1 MLKNLS
7 IKNYLLID
15 DLSVSFNNGFTVIT
29 GETGAGKSILV
40 GGISLILGKRA
51 DLSVNRDKSKKCIIE
66 GVFDIGSFD
75 LKSVFDENELD
86 YDTETILRRE
96 ISVSGKSRAFINDS
110 PVNLSQLSLIG
121 SKIIDIH
128 SQHQNIEVLTSKFQF
143 ELLDLISKNKDR
155 VLNYTEIFEEYR
167 TSSNKL
173 NELINKKQSLIQSI
187 DYNKFILDEIDRADI
202 LDEDLEK
209 LENMQNSL
217 SNFEE
222 ISSEL
227 SLGSQIILEE
237 NIGLI
242 SNLLKLKNSIDK
254 VSKNSEKFK
263 SISQRLDAIK
273 IELED
278 IVHEI
283 DYFLDSFE
291 QSPENLSRVIDKI
304 DLINNL
310 LRKHSLHSI
319 DELSEFR
326 DDLAK
331 KVNTTENI
339 DNEIQKIK
347 TSCDELKNRLDSIAL
362 EIHNNRKSVIPDLTK
377 EIENILHEL
386 GMNNSKFKINLF
398 FSDEQLYS
406 NGRDTI
412 EFEFLANKGYEFK
425 KIKEAASGGEMSR
438 IMLAIKSIMAKYK
451 KLPSIIFDEIDT
463 GVSGEIS
470 KKMGFIM
477 KDLGEKIQ
485 TFSITHLPQIAAMG
499 ESHFKIYKSDVDGI
513 TKTMI
518 SRLNENDRIIEI
530 AKMLEG
536 NNASKSAYTHA
547 KQLLN

>member
-15 DLSVSFNNGFTVIT
+15 DLSVSFNNGFSVIT

-86 YDTETILRRE
+86 YETETILRRE

-143 ELLDLISKNKDR
+143 ELLDLISKNKNR

-386 GMNNSKFKINLF
+386 GMNNSKFKINLL

>member
-1 MLKNLS
+1 MLKHLH

-15 DLSVSFNNGFTVIT
+15 DLSVSFNNGFSVIT

-75 LKSVFDENELD
+75 LKSVFEENELD
-86 YDTETILRRE
+86 YDTESILRRE
-96 ISVSGKSRAFINDS
+96 ILPSGKSRAFINDT
-110 PVNLSQLSLIG
+110 PVNLSQLSIIG

-128 SQHQNIEVLTSKFQF
+128 SQHQNIEVLNSKFQF
-143 ELLDLISKNKDR
+143 ELLDLISNNHEI
-155 VLNYTEIFEEYR
+155 VINYSKVFDEYKIK
-167 TSSNKL
+167 SDKL
-173 NELINKKQSLIQSI
+173 NDLINKKQNLIQSI

-209 LENMQNSL
+209 LENIQNSL

-227 SLGSQIILEE
+227 SFSSQIISEE
-237 NIGLI
+237 NVGLI
-242 SNLLKLKNSIDK
+242 SNLLKLKSSIDK

-263 SISQRLDAIK
+263 SVSERLASIR

-278 IVHEI
+278 ILHEV
-283 DYFLDSFE
+283 DYFLNSLE
-291 QSPENLSRVIDKI
+291 QSPENLNQVIDKI
-304 DLINNL
+304 DIINNL
-310 LRKHSLHSI
+310 LRKHSLQSI
-319 DELSEFR
+319 EELSIFR
-326 DDLAK
+326 HDLAK
-331 KVNTTENI
+331 KVDNTENI
-339 DNEIQKIK
+339 DSEIQKTK
-347 TSCDELKNRLDSIAL
+347 ANCDELMSSLNRIAL
-362 EIHNNRKSVIPDLTK
+362 EIHDKRKLVIPDLTK
-377 EIENILHEL
+377 EIENTLHEL
-386 GMNNSKFKINLF
+386 GMNNSKFKISLVLTN
-398 FSDEQLYS
+398 ELYS
-406 NGRDTI
+406 NGMNII

-470 KKMGFIM
+470 KKMGYIM
-477 KDLGEKIQ
+477 KDLGSKIQ

-499 ESHFKIYKSDVDGI
+499 ESHFKIYKSDIDGF

-536 NNASKSAYTHA
+536 NNASKSAYIHA

>member
-1 MLKNLS
+1 MLKHLH

-15 DLSVSFNNGFTVIT
+15 DLSVSFNNGFSVIT

-75 LKSVFDENELD
+75 LKSVFEENELD
-86 YDTETILRRE
+86 YDTESILRRE
-96 ISVSGKSRAFINDS
+96 ILPSGKSRAFVNDT
-110 PVNLSQLSLIG
+110 PVNLSQLSIIG

-128 SQHQNIEVLTSKFQF
+128 SQHQNIEVLNSKFQF
-143 ELLDLISKNKDR
+143 ELLDLISNNHEI
-155 VLNYTEIFEEYR
+155 VINYSKVFDEYKIK
-167 TSSNKL
+167 SDKL
-173 NELINKKQSLIQSI
+173 NDLINKKQNLIQSM

-209 LENMQNSL
+209 LENIQNSL

-227 SLGSQIILEE
+227 SFSSQIISEE
-237 NIGLI
+237 HVGLI
-242 SNLLKLKNSIDK
+242 SNLFKLKSSIDR

-263 SISQRLDAIK
+263 SVSERLASIR

-278 IVHEI
+278 ILHEV
-283 DYFLDSFE
+283 DYFLNSLE
-291 QSPENLSRVIDKI
+291 QSPENLNQVIDKI
-304 DLINNL
+304 DIINNL
-310 LRKHSLHSI
+310 LRKHSLQSI
-319 DELSEFR
+319 EELSIFR
-326 DDLAK
+326 HDLAK
-331 KVNTTENI
+331 KVDNTENI
-339 DNEIQKIK
+339 DSEIQITKAN
-347 TSCDELKNRLDSIAL
+347 CDELMSSLNRIAL
-362 EIHNNRKSVIPDLTK
+362 EIHDKRKLVIPDLTK
-377 EIENILHEL
+377 EIENTLHEL
-386 GMNNSKFKINLF
+386 GMNNSKFKISLVLTN
-398 FSDEQLYS
+398 ELYS
-406 NGRDTI
+406 NGMNII

-470 KKMGFIM
+470 KKMGYIM
-477 KDLGEKIQ
+477 KDLGSKIQ

-499 ESHFKIYKSDVDGI
+499 ESHFKIYKSDIDGF

-536 NNASKSAYTHA
+536 NNASKSAYIHA

>member
-1 MLKNLS
+1 MLKHLH

-15 DLSVSFNNGFTVIT
+15 DLSVSFNNGFSVIT

-75 LKSVFDENELD
+75 LKSVFEENELD
-86 YDTETILRRE
+86 YDTESILRRE
-96 ISVSGKSRAFINDS
+96 ILPSGKSRAFINDT
-110 PVNLSQLSLIG
+110 PVNLSQLSIIG

-128 SQHQNIEVLTSKFQF
+128 SQHQSIEVLNSKFQF
-143 ELLDLISKNKDR
+143 ELLDLISNNHEI
-155 VLNYTEIFEEYR
+155 VINYSKVFDEYKIK
-167 TSSNKL
+167 SDKL
-173 NELINKKQSLIQSI
+173 NDLINIKQNLIQSM

-209 LENMQNSL
+209 LENIQNSL

-227 SLGSQIILEE
+227 SFSSQIISEE
-237 NIGLI
+237 NVGLI
-242 SNLLKLKNSIDK
+242 SNLLKLKSSIDK

-263 SISQRLDAIK
+263 SVSDRLASIR

-278 IVHEI
+278 ILHEV
-283 DYFLDSFE
+283 DYFLNSLE
-291 QSPENLSRVIDKI
+291 QSPENLNQVIDKI
-304 DLINNL
+304 DIINNL
-310 LRKHSLHSI
+310 LRKHSLQSI
-319 DELSEFR
+319 EELSIFR
-326 DDLAK
+326 HDLAK
-331 KVNTTENI
+331 KVDNTENI
-339 DNEIQKIK
+339 DSEIQITKAN
-347 TSCDELKNRLDSIAL
+347 CDELMSSLNRIAL
-362 EIHNNRKSVIPDLTK
+362 EIHDKRKLVIPDLTK
-377 EIENILHEL
+377 EIENTLHEL
-386 GMNNSKFKINLF
+386 GMNNSKFKISLVLTN
-398 FSDEQLYS
+398 ELYS
-406 NGRDTI
+406 NGMNII

-470 KKMGFIM
+470 KKMGYIM
-477 KDLGEKIQ
+477 KDLGSKIQ
-485 TFSITHLPQIAAMG
+485 TFSITHLPQVAAMG
-499 ESHFKIYKSDVDGI
+499 ESHFKIYKSDIDGF

-536 NNASKSAYTHA
+536 NNASKSAYIHA

>member
-15 DLSVSFNNGFTVIT
+15 DLSVTFNNGFTVIT

-75 LKSVFDENELD
+75 LKSVFEENELD

-110 PVNLSQLSLIG
+110 PVNLNQLSLVG

-128 SQHQNIEVLTSKFQF
+128 SQHQNIEVLNSKFQF
-143 ELLDLISKNKDR
+143 ELIDLISNNENK
-155 VLNYTEIFEEYR
+155 VLNY
-167 TSSNKL
+167 SNLLDEFKINSEKL
-173 NELINKKQSLIQSI
+173 NELINQKQNLIQSI
-187 DYNKFILDEIDRADI
+187 DYNKFILDEIDKSNI
-202 LDEDLEK
+202 LDEDLDY
-209 LENMQNSL
+209 LEETQNSL
-217 SNFEE
+217 LNFEE
-222 ISSEL
+222 ISREL
-227 SLGSQIILEE
+227 SFGSQIISEE
-237 NIGLI
+237 NAGLV

-254 VSKNSEKFK
+254 ISNNSEKFI
-263 SISQRLDAIK
+263 SISQRLSSIR

-278 IVHEI
+278 IAVEI
-283 DYFLDSFE
+283 DNFLDSME
-291 QSPENLSRVIDKI
+291 QSPDKLNSVINKI

-310 LRKHSLHSI
+310 LRKHSLSSLV
-319 DELSEFR
+319 ELSDFR
-326 DDLAK
+326 DNLSK
-331 KVNTTENI
+331 KVDTTENI
-339 DNEIQKIK
+339 DDKIEEIKSK
-347 TSCDELKNRLDSIAL
+347 CDDLEIDLKSIAY
-362 EIHNNRKSVIPDLTK
+362 EIHEKRKSVIPKLTL
-377 EIENILHEL
+377 EIENVLHEL
-386 GMNNSKFKINLF
+386 GMINSRFKINLVSTEKF
-398 FSDEQLYS
+398 HL
-406 NGRDTI
+406 NGMDTI

-425 KIKEAASGGEMSR
+425 KIREAASGGEMSR
-438 IMLAIKSIMAKYK
+438 IMLAIKSIMAKYR

-477 KDLGEKIQ
+477 KDLGTKIQ

-499 ESHFKIYKSDVDGI
+499 ESHFKIYKSEIDNV

>member
-1 MLKNLS
+1 MLKHLH

-15 DLSVSFNNGFTVIT
+15 DLSVSFNNGFSVIT

-75 LKSVFDENELD
+75 LKSVFEENELD
-86 YDTETILRRE
+86 YDTESILRRE
-96 ISVSGKSRAFINDS
+96 ILPSGKSRAFINDT
-110 PVNLSQLSLIG
+110 PVNLSQLSIIG

-128 SQHQNIEVLTSKFQF
+128 SQHQNIEVLNSKFQF
-143 ELLDLISKNKDR
+143 ELLDLISNNHEI
-155 VLNYTEIFEEYR
+155 VINYSKVFDEYKIK
-167 TSSNKL
+167 SDKL
-173 NELINKKQSLIQSI
+173 NDLINKKQNLIQSM

-209 LENMQNSL
+209 LENIQNSL

-227 SLGSQIILEE
+227 SFSSQIISDE
-237 NIGLI
+237 NVGLI
-242 SNLLKLKNSIDK
+242 SNLLKLKSSIDK
-254 VSKNSEKFK
+254 VSNNSEKFK
-263 SISQRLDAIK
+263 SVSERLASIR

-278 IVHEI
+278 ILNEV
-283 DYFLDSFE
+283 DYFLNSLE
-291 QSPENLSRVIDKI
+291 QSPENLNQVIDKI
-304 DLINNL
+304 DIINNL
-310 LRKHSLHSI
+310 LRKHSLQSI
-319 DELSEFR
+319 EELSIFR
-326 DDLAK
+326 HDLAK
-331 KVNTTENI
+331 KVDNTENI
-339 DNEIQKIK
+339 DSEIQITKAN
-347 TSCDELKNRLDSIAL
+347 CDELMSSLNRIAL
-362 EIHNNRKSVIPDLTK
+362 EIHDKRKLVIPDLTK
-377 EIENILHEL
+377 EIENTLHEL
-386 GMNNSKFKINLF
+386 GMNNSKFKINLVLTN
-398 FSDEQLYS
+398 ELYS
-406 NGRDTI
+406 NGMNII

-470 KKMGFIM
+470 KKMGYIM
-477 KDLGEKIQ
+477 KDLGSKIQ

-499 ESHFKIYKSDVDGI
+499 ESHFKIYKSDVDGF

>member
-1 MLKNLS
+1 MLKHLH

-15 DLSVSFNNGFTVIT
+15 DLSVSFNNGFSVIT

-75 LKSVFDENELD
+75 LKSVFEENELD
-86 YDTETILRRE
+86 YDTESILRRE
-96 ISVSGKSRAFINDS
+96 ILPSGKSRAFINDT
-110 PVNLSQLSLIG
+110 PVNLSQLSIIG

-128 SQHQNIEVLTSKFQF
+128 SQHQNIEVLNSKFQF
-143 ELLDLISKNKDR
+143 ELLDLISNNHEI
-155 VLNYTEIFEEYR
+155 VINYSKVFDEYKIK
-167 TSSNKL
+167 SDKL
-173 NELINKKQSLIQSI
+173 NDLINIKQNLIQSM

-209 LENMQNSL
+209 LENIQNSL

-227 SLGSQIILEE
+227 SFSSQIISEE
-237 NIGLI
+237 NVGLI
-242 SNLLKLKNSIDK
+242 SNLLKLKSSIDK

-263 SISQRLDAIK
+263 SVSDRLASIR

-278 IVHEI
+278 ILHEV
-283 DYFLDSFE
+283 DYFLNSLE
-291 QSPENLSRVIDKI
+291 QSPENLNQVIDKI
-304 DLINNL
+304 DIINNL
-310 LRKHSLHSI
+310 LRKHSLQSI
-319 DELSEFR
+319 EELSIFR
-326 DDLAK
+326 HDLAK
-331 KVNTTENI
+331 KVDNTENI
-339 DNEIQKIK
+339 DSEIQITKAN
-347 TSCDELKNRLDSIAL
+347 CDELMSSLNRIAL
-362 EIHNNRKSVIPDLTK
+362 EIHDKRKLVIPDLTK
-377 EIENILHEL
+377 EIENTLHEL
-386 GMNNSKFKINLF
+386 GMNNSKFKISLVLTN
-398 FSDEQLYS
+398 ELYS
-406 NGRDTI
+406 NGMNII

-470 KKMGFIM
+470 KKMGYIM
-477 KDLGEKIQ
+477 KDLGSKIQ

-499 ESHFKIYKSDVDGI
+499 ESHFKIYKSDIDGF

-536 NNASKSAYTHA
+536 NNASKSAYIHA